1 MNVSNDDDDIWFWHC
16 HIANQSITDGL
27 KIQYCRERGLDPKKF
42 SNMKYLI
49 NYCSKTSPLRHSKMM
64 RFVESFN
71 NGDISPVEFAK
82 KHKLNKSDFSTARR
96 HYDLQKVIAKCISE
110 RRPVPDLNTI
120 VPNPFLPE
128 VEEDLSQ
135 QEVAITDDYAL
146 GRKRELLDK
155 ISIPGDGIQTLS
167 EFIEAADSIKHEEP
181 KVQFTHPTP
190 GAHEA
195 VAVPEPEPEPFR
207 FVSVN
212 PHLKGKLVSEPW
224 SDKPLEIAPSVPTTP
239 EDSSIV
245 IKGDRIEFTFTKS
258 VRVAIPQDLSQ
269 EKLTNLITLLK
280 DL

>member
-1 MNVSNDDDDIWFWHC
+1 MKSISNDDDDIWFWHC
-16 HIANQSITDGL
+16 HIANQSITEGL

-64 RFVESFN
+64 KFVESFN
-71 NGDISPVEFAK
+71 NGDISPVDFVK
-82 KHKLNKSDFSTARR
+82 KHKLNKSDFATARR
-96 HYDLQKVIAKCISE
+96 HYELQKVIAKCISE
-110 RRPVPDLNTI
+110 RRPVPDLNTT
-120 VPNPFLPE
+120 VPNPFLSE
-128 VEEDLSQ
+128 EEEDLSQ

-155 ISIPGDGIQTLS
+155 ISIPGDGIQTMS

-181 KVQFTHPTP
+181 KVQFSPP
-190 GAHEA
+190 PSE
-195 VAVPEPEPEPFR
+195 EPEPFR